1 VTATVLGPDVRG
13 DRART
18 EGSVSPRAQAT
29 PTTSCTH
36 CGLAVPADLIVPG
49 RAEQFCC
56 QGCGTVYAAIT
67 AGGLDK
73 YYALR
78 ERLGAG
84 ERRRARVSGSSFE
97 AFENEAFTR
106 AYCREEADGTRSVEL
121 YLEGVHCAACVW
133 LVEKLPEIV
142 PGVVRCRLDM
152 GRSLARVEWD
162 PSCVGLSSAARVLDS
177 LGYTPHPARSARAR
191 EARRR
196 ADRKA
201 LVRIAV
207 AGACAGNVM
216 LISIALYGGG
226 FTGIEPVFKRLFEW
240 VSAGLTVLS
249 LAWPGSVFFKGAIG
263 ALRARRVHLDMP
275 IAIGLAAGGVAGLW
289 SATTGHAEPF
299 FDSITVLV
307 FLLLVGRWL
316 QSWRTRSAMDSVELL
331 YALTPATARVVIVGE
346 DGLESVREAPI
357 EALETGALIEVRPN
371 ESVPVDGVVV
381 SGCTSV
387 DASVLT
393 GESVPV
399 VVGVGDRVAA
409 GAVNVSSP
417 VRVRTEAVGAETRV
431 GRMMS
436 AIERLSR
443 ERAPFAAMIDRI
455 AGPFVLVVVSLAV
468 LTVLVWWRVSPID
481 AVAHAVALLV
491 VTCPCALALATPLAS
506 SVAIGRAAKR
516 GMLIKGGSVFERLG
530 TPGVM
535 FLDKTGTVTHG
546 TFEVVSWVGDD
557 VDGHDGLRGLVAAV
571 ESRFSHPIARA
582 LSRSAGDVGDRGP
595 KVMDAA
601 SAVLRVEQVPGRGV
615 RAMVLIDGA
624 ERELAI
630 GSPAFVLCSIAEE
643 DRPGWLVEGLD
654 RADGSAFTP
663 VVVSLDGVPAAMAM
677 LGDRVRDEAA
687 GTAAELR
694 RRGWDVRLLSG
705 DQQSVVSAVA
715 AKLGLEASKCL
726 GGQTPEEKL
735 EHVRRAMDSGKSVV
749 MVGDGVNDA
758 AALASATVGVAV
770 EGGAEASLQ
779 AADVYLRRPGLA
791 PMLELLDGSGRA
803 MGVIR
808 RNLLASLG
816 YNVLAGGLAIAG
828 FVSPLVA
835 AILMPISSLTI
846 LTMSFRSRTFTGG
859 DVGGVGD
866 GRTSAR

>member
-1 VTATVLGPDVRG
+1 MTAASVLDPELRGERVSPAATATKTS
-13 DRART
+13 RAA
-18 EGSVSPRAQAT
+18 V
-29 PTTSCTH
+29 SCTH
-36 CGLAVPADLIVPG
+36 CGLPVPAGLYEPG
-49 RAEQFCC
+49 KDEQFCC
-56 QGCGTVYAAIT
+56 EGCRTVFAAIC
-67 AGGLDK
+67 AGGLER

-78 ERLGAG
+78 DRLGAG
-84 ERRRARVSGSSFE
+84 ERRRAKVSGSSFE
-97 AFENEAFTR
+97 AFENEAFSR
-106 AYCREEADGTRSVEL
+106 AYCRDEADGTRSVEL

-152 GRSLARVEWD
+152 GRSLASVEWD
-162 PSCVGLSSAARVLDS
+162 PGRVGLSSAARVLDS

-196 ADRKA
+196 ADRKS

-216 LISIALYGGG
+216 LIYIALYGGG

-263 ALRARRVHLDMP
+263 AMRARRVHLDMP
-275 IAIGLAAGGVAGLW
+275 IAIGLSAGGLAGLW
-289 SATTGHAEPF
+289 SVVTGHAEPF
-299 FDSITVLV
+299 FDSVTLLV

-316 QSWRTRSAMDSVELL
+316 QAWRTRSAMDSVELL
-331 YALTPATARVVIVGE
+331 YALTPATARLVVTDENGAE
-346 DGLESVREAPI
+346 AVREAPI
-357 EALETGALIEVRPN
+357 EALESGALVEVRPN
-371 ESVPVDGVVV
+371 ESIPVDGVVV
-381 SGCTSV
+381 RGVSSV
-387 DASVLT
+387 DSSVLT

-455 AGPFVLVVVSLAV
+455 AGPFVLIVVTLAV
-468 LTVLVWWRVSPID
+468 VTVGVWWRSNPVD
-481 AVAHAVALLV
+481 AIAHAVALLV

-530 TPGVM
+530 RPGVM
-535 FLDKTGTVTHG
+535 YLDKTGTVTHG
-546 TFEVVSWVGDD
+546 AFEVVRWVGRDD
-557 VDGHDGLRGLVAAV
+557 EGLRAVVAAV

-582 LSRSAGDVGDRGP
+582 LRIAGDAGSLDE
-595 KVMDAA
+595 
-601 SAVLRVEQVPGRGV
+601 SAVLHVEQSPGRGV
-615 RAMVLIDGA
+615 RARVVMDGV
-624 ERELAI
+624 EREI
-630 GSPAFVLCSIAEE
+630 VVGSPAYVIGSGA
-643 DRPGWLVEGLD
+643 DDKRAAWLVEGLAESD
-654 RADGSAFTP
+654 SSALTP
-663 VVVSLDGVPAAMAM
+663 VAVSLDGEVVSLAM
-677 LGDRVRDEAA
+677 LGDRVREDAA
-687 GTAAELR
+687 GTIAELR
-694 RRGWDVRLLSG
+694 RRGWDVRMLSG
-705 DQQSVVSAVA
+705 DRQGVVSAVA
-715 AKLGLEASKCL
+715 GMVGLDVSVCL
-726 GGQTPEEKL
+726 GGQTPEDKL
-735 EHVRRAMDSGKSVV
+735 EHVRRALVERDGGDGGSAAVV

-758 AALASATVGVAV
+758 AALASATVGIAV

-779 AADVYLRRPGLA
+779 AADVYLRVPGLA
-791 PMLELLDGSGRA
+791 PIVELLDGSGRA

-816 YNVLAGGLAIAG
+816 YNVIAGGLAIAG

-846 LTMSFRSRTFTGG
+846 LTLSFRSRTFSRGVGVGEGG
-859 DVGGVGD
+859 D
-866 GRTSAR
+866 